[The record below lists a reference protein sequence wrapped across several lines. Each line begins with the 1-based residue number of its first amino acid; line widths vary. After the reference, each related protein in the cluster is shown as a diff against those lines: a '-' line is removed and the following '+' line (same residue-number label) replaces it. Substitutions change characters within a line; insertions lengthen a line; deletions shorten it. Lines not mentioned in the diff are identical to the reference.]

1 VALRNTAPPHFGR
14 SPHLVE
20 LVAEVERLA
29 ATVATAPQRDRHE
42 LGLRRADE
50 VVRATLSLDGAEG
63 DTLPGPEEAAA
74 ALATAAPVEPDPN
87 DRRGA
92 WLDML
97 RVFDTPSDRE
107 IRALEVLGARAGD
120 ASDDL
125 TAALLSDPGPALA
138 ELHRRLTRGLVTDQR
153 AGAPRITEQA
163 VHDGS
168 TGRVVFFTAEPA
180 DVPGELA
187 LLEAWLSSTGTREH
201 GLIVSGVLHLE
212 LLRIHPY
219 DAANGRLARAASRLV
234 LRARGLDP
242 DHLAV
247 PEPTLARDA
256 MGYVEEVA
264 RTLRRRDLTIW
275 LERWGEAVADGL
287 RSSARDLGLLDTEVP
302 EAASAFVVARPA
314 FTLAD
319 HRAEL
324 ALTPAESREQLQRL
338 LDSGLVARQPGTRG
352 LRFIARTR
360 GRNGTPA

>member
-1 VALRNTAPPHFGR
+1 MALRDTTPPRFSR
-14 SPHLVE
+14 SPHLVA

-29 ATVATAPQRDRHE
+29 ATVAAAPEPERRQ

-50 VVRATLSLDGAEG
+50 VVRATLTLDGAEG
-63 DTLPGPEEAAA
+63 DALPGPDEAAA
-74 ALATAAPVEPDPN
+74 ALAAAVPVAPDPA
-87 DRRGA
+87 DRRGS
-92 WLDML
+92 WLDAL

-125 TAALLSDPGPALA
+125 VAPLLNDPGPTLS
-138 ELHRRLTRGLVTDQR
+138 ELHRRLTRGLVAEHR
-153 AGAPRITEQA
+153 AGAPRVTEQA

-168 TGRVVFFTAEPA
+168 TGRVVFFTTEPA
-180 DVPGELA
+180 DVPSELA
-187 LLEAWLSSTGTREH
+187 LLEAWLASTGTREH

-212 LLRIHPY
+212 LLRIHPF

-234 LRARGLDP
+234 LRGRGLDP

-264 RTLRRRDLTIW
+264 RTRRRRDLTIW

-287 RSSARDLGLLDTEVP
+287 RSSARRLRMLDVEVDA
-302 EAASAFVVARPA
+302 EAAAFVVARPA
-314 FTLAD
+314 FTVAD
-319 HRAEL
+319 HRADL
-324 ALTPAESREQLQRL
+324 TLTPAEGREQLQRL
-338 LDSGLVARQPGTRG
+338 LDSGLVVRQPGTRG
-352 LRFIARTR
+352 LRFTAAA
-360 GRNGTPA
+360 G

>member
-1 VALRNTAPPHFGR
+1 MALRDTTPPRFSR
-14 SPHLVE
+14 SPHLVA

-29 ATVATAPQRDRHE
+29 ATVAAAPGTERHD

-50 VVRATLSLDGAEG
+50 VVRATLTLDGAEG
-63 DTLPGPEEAAA
+63 DALPGPEEAAA
-74 ALATAAPVEPDPN
+74 ALAAAAPVAPDPA
-87 DRRGA
+87 DRRGS
-92 WLDML
+92 WLDAL

-125 TAALLSDPGPALA
+125 VAPLLSDPGPTLS
-138 ELHRRLTRGLVTDQR
+138 ELHRRLTRGLVADHR
-153 AGAPRITEQA
+153 AGAFRVTEQA

-187 LLEAWLSSTGTREH
+187 LLEAWLASAGTREH

-212 LLRIHPY
+212 LLRIHPF

-234 LRARGLDP
+234 LRGRGLDP

-264 RTLRRRDLTIW
+264 RTRRRRDLTIW

-287 RSSARDLGLLDTEVP
+287 RSSARRLGVLDAEVD
-302 EAASAFVVARPA
+302 EDAAAFLVARPA
-314 FTLAD
+314 FTVAD
-319 HRAEL
+319 HRADL
-324 ALTPAESREQLQRL
+324 ALTPAEGREQLQTL
-338 LDSGLVARQPGTRG
+338 LDSGLVVRQPGTRG
-352 LRFIARTR
+352 LRFTTRT
-360 GRNGTPA
+360 

>member
-1 VALRNTAPPHFGR
+1 VALRSVTPPAFGR

-29 ATVATAPQRDRHE
+29 ATVAAAPDADRRE
-42 LGLRRADE
+42 LGLERADE
-50 VVRATLSLDGAEG
+50 VVRATLALDGAEG
-63 DTLPGPEEAAA
+63 DALPGPDEAAA
-74 ALATAAPVEPDPN
+74 ALSAAAPVAPDPS
-87 DRRGA
+87 DRRGS
-92 WLDML
+92 WLDAL
-97 RVFDTPSDRE
+97 RVFDTPSDRQ

-125 TAALLSDPGPALA
+125 AGSLLTDPGPTLA
-138 ELHRRLTRGLVTDQR
+138 ELHRRLTRGLVADAR
-153 AGAPRITEQA
+153 AGAPRVTEQA

-168 TGRVVFFTAEPA
+168 TGRVVFFTTDPA

-187 LLEAWLSSTGTREH
+187 LVEAWLASTGTREH

-219 DAANGRLARAASRLV
+219 DAANGRLARAAARLA

-287 RSSARDLGLLDTEVP
+287 RSSARALGVLDVTVP
-302 EAASAFVVARPA
+302 DEAVRFVAAQPA
-314 FTLAD
+314 FTIAD
-319 HRAEL
+319 LRAHL
-324 ALTPAESREQLQRL
+324 GLPPAESREQLRKL
-338 LDSGLVARQPGTRG
+338 LDAGTVARRPGTRG
-352 LRFIARTR
+352 LRFTAT
-360 GRNGTPA
+360 G

>member
-1 VALRNTAPPHFGR
+1 VALRNTAPPRFGR

-29 ATVATAPQRDRHE
+29 ATIATAPEDDRRA

-63 DTLPGPEEAAA
+63 DALPGPDEAAA
-74 ALATAAPVEPDPN
+74 ALATAAPVAPDPS

-125 TAALLSDPGPALA
+125 TAGLLSDPGTALA
-138 ELHRRLTRGLVTDQR
+138 ELHRRLTRGLVRDER

-168 TGRVVFFTAEPA
+168 TGRVVFFTSEPA

-187 LLEAWLSSTGTREH
+187 LLEAWLVSAGTREH

-219 DAANGRLARAASRLV
+219 DAANGRLARAAARLV

-242 DHLAV
+242 DHLAA
-247 PEPTLARDA
+247 PEPALARDA

-264 RTLRRRDLTIW
+264 RTMRRRDLTIW
-275 LERWGEAVADGL
+275 LERWGEAVAEGL
-287 RSSARDLGLLDTEVP
+287 RTSARALGVLDAEVP
-302 EAASAFVVARPA
+302 DDAAAFVVARSA
-314 FTLAD
+314 FTIAD

-324 ALTPAESREQLQRL
+324 GLTPAEGREQLQKL
-338 LDSGLVARQPGTRG
+338 LDSGLVARQPGSRG
-352 LRFIARTR
+352 LRFTAR
-360 GRNGTPA
+360 G